1 MRYPAGRTG
10 ERAVLGRIKFMNDL
24 ESWREYCKM
33 EKAMIANWA
42 KGIDLSDPFKT
53 RRPKK

>member
-1 MRYPAGRTG
+1 
-10 ERAVLGRIKFMNDL
+10 MNDL